1 MADIDI
7 SLGILG
13 DNIVIGAFR
22 RIGEVAIDALGS
34 AFSAVADFAV
44 DSFKGAIEAQEG
56 IDKLTGSI
64 ARLGDKS
71 PITIDGA
78 MALADQF
85 KNLVGGSDDVV
96 LAMTNVG
103 LRFDKI
109 GADILPRFI
118 EQSADLATTLKL
130 EPTKAAEL
138 LGKVLQD
145 LGTDGVGSIGKLKA
159 AVIQLTDE
167 QEKQIQKLV
176 ELGDV
181 TGAQT
186 VLMDALAS
194 TTGGA
199 AATASETLAGK
210 WAIFQETIA
219 DAGEGVAL
227 ALLPPLTELAD
238 KVLPLI
244 VPLVETVAGALSEFI
259 ADMASGEDPI
269 GGIANLV
276 YSLANAFG
284 LDGEGLF
291 KSVIQLRDPFEKFVT
306 WVQTNWPIVQQAI
319 IDGWNAAQ
327 PALIALKDFILNT
340 VVPAFQNAVA
350 WVITNWPM
358 IQAKI
363 AEVWAQ
369 VQPVLQAVWDFIQ
382 TVVIPAF
389 QSAVAWVI
397 ENWPAIY
404 ATIQSVMADVQNV
417 IDGSFDKLAAN
428 FSVFRFA
435 GQNSVGEV
443 RFYTS
448 ATPTQSI
455 PIPLGTVV
463 TGGGI
468 QFRTTRSVT
477 LSISQLAS
485 YWNPSTR
492 QYSITVPVRSVAV
505 GRATN
510 VGARQINASG
520 VYGLSVINDAATF
533 GGTEEETNA
542 QLAAR
547 ARTALSSVDT
557 GTTQGYLQTAAG
569 VPGTVQNMVV
579 RAGNPLMQRDYD
591 TVLKR
596 HMGGKVDVWARGSRS
611 VDVTD
616 TFAFTYE
623 RRCDVQF
630 VVIGDVSEYTFR
642 AVSDEITPANPIAS
656 MLNYPTL
663 GLGLKNVT
671 TDVAY
676 DLTNVTYLNY
686 NTIRLD
692 NTLSQPPVTLTDI
705 ILGDFR
711 FRLGNRHLFSRQP
724 VNSVSGVTGEV
735 TGALDLSLYT
745 LIHPNSPLGLGCST
759 QAGDYLQI
767 NQSAD
772 PTVASPSGNLITV
785 TDELHLLT
793 GFYPEFLYNLG
804 ADTLSIVVTNQLGTV
819 TYKGPFDPSGSPD
832 YTVIEGTDTE
842 AAGIKRTT
850 TSAIADGETVLI
862 SYVYY
867 ENFTVTYQTNLV
879 TSVLQQALDDSA
891 HATADVLAKQAVLTP
906 VDITATVVLKK
917 GADRTNTDIAIRNNL
932 QYLVGTLK
940 LGDPMRRSDVLAEM
954 DNTAGVSYVVVPLTK
969 MVRAP
974 GYQIVRN
981 DLTTS
986 SFGDAFRVN
995 AWSNTRSAV
1004 WLILQGLDAPTSTG
1018 GGNTSMF
1025 RGVYQDDNE
1034 LSLQLTAPQNLG
1046 MVSGQA
1052 YIIGSDGLAIPG
1064 YGTEPVKNRVLVSL
1078 PIGDSPSNH
1087 TYWCSYVTAEDT
1099 GDHDIDPNSMEYLVL
1114 GDVSI
1119 TFNEDR

>member
-159 AVIQLTDE
+159 AGIQLTDE

-363 AEVWAQ
+363 AEVWSQAQ
-369 VQPVLQAVWDFIQ
+369 PILQAVWDFIQ

-417 IDGSFDKLAAN
+417 INTVLTWVQDFWAEWGDEIVAAGEAIWKLVSDVFAAFAKAFKGDWRGFGEDLRKAFDEAWVKIQAIVTTAIDAILKMDWGKIGNDIIQGIANGITAAAH
-428 FSVFRFA
+428 FIVEAATAAAQAAVAAVKGFLGIESPSKVFA
-435 GQNSVGEV
+435 GIGKNMMMGMS
-443 RFYTS
+443 
-448 ATPTQSI
+448 
-455 PIPLGTVV
+455 
-463 TGGGI
+463 GGI
-468 QFRTTRSVT
+468 
-477 LSISQLAS
+477 LDNAAS
-485 YWNPSTR
+485 P
-492 QYSITVPVRSVAV
+492 IGAVRSVS
-505 GRATN
+505 GSL
-510 VGARQINASG
+510 VGA
-520 VYGLSVINDAATF
+520 AT
-533 GGTEEETNA
+533 TN
-542 QLAAR
+542 
-547 ARTALSSVDT
+547 
-557 GTTQGYLQTAAG
+557 
-569 VPGTVQNMVV
+569 
-579 RAGNPLMQRDYD
+579 
-591 TVLKR
+591 
-596 HMGGKVDVWARGSRS
+596 
-611 VDVTD
+611 
-616 TFAFTYE
+616 
-623 RRCDVQF
+623 
-630 VVIGDVSEYTFR
+630 
-642 AVSDEITPANPIAS
+642 
-656 MLNYPTL
+656 
-663 GLGLKNVT
+663 
-671 TDVAY
+671 
-676 DLTNVTYLNY
+676 
-686 NTIRLD
+686 
-692 NTLSQPPVTLTDI
+692 
-705 ILGDFR
+705 
-711 FRLGNRHLFSRQP
+711 
-724 VNSVSGVTGEV
+724 
-735 TGALDLSLYT
+735 
-745 LIHPNSPLGLGCST
+745 
-759 QAGDYLQI
+759 
-767 NQSAD
+767 
-772 PTVASPSGNLITV
+772 
-785 TDELHLLT
+785 
-793 GFYPEFLYNLG
+793 
-804 ADTLSIVVTNQLGTV
+804 
-819 TYKGPFDPSGSPD
+819 
-832 YTVIEGTDTE
+832 
-842 AAGIKRTT
+842 
-850 TSAIADGETVLI
+850 
-862 SYVYY
+862 
-867 ENFTVTYQTNLV
+867 
-879 TSVLQQALDDSA
+879 
-891 HATADVLAKQAVLTP
+891 
-906 VDITATVVLKK
+906 
-917 GADRTNTDIAIRNNL
+917 NN
-932 QYLVGTLK
+932 
-940 LGDPMRRSDVLAEM
+940 
-954 DNTAGVSYVVVPLTK
+954 
-969 MVRAP
+969 
-974 GYQIVRN
+974 
-981 DLTTS
+981 
-986 SFGDAFRVN
+986 
-995 AWSNTRSAV
+995 
-1004 WLILQGLDAPTSTG
+1004 
-1018 GGNTSMF
+1018 GGNTYNYY
-1025 RGVYQDDNE
+1025 GV
-1034 LSLQLTAPQNLG
+1034 
-1046 MVSGQA
+1046 QA
-1052 YIIGSDGLAIPG
+1052 DMQYAYTRAVAGA
-1064 YGTEPVKNRVLVSL
+1064 Y
-1078 PIGDSPSNH
+1078 
-1087 TYWCSYVTAEDT
+1087 
-1099 GDHDIDPNSMEYLVL
+1099 
-1114 GDVSI
+1114 
-1119 TFNEDR
+1119 

>member
-145 LGTDGVGSIGKLKA
+145 LGTDGVGSIGKIKA
-159 AVIQLTDE
+159 AGIQLTDE

-269 GGIANLV
+269 GGLANLV

-291 KSVIQLRDPFEKFVT
+291 KSVIQLRDPFEKLVT

-327 PALIALKDFILNT
+327 PALTALKDFILNT
-340 VVPAFQNAVA
+340 VVPAIQQAVA
-350 WVITNWPM
+350 WVVEHWPE

-363 AEVWAQ
+363 QEVWNN

-389 QSAVAWVI
+389 QSAVQWVVV
-397 ENWPAIY
+397 NWPTIY

-417 IDGSFDKLAAN
+417 INTVLTWVQDFWAEWGDEIVAAGEAIWKLVSDVFAAFAKAFKGDWRGFGEDLRKAFDEAWVKIQAIVTTAIDAILKMDWGKIGNDIIQGIANGITAAAH
-428 FSVFRFA
+428 FIVEAATAAAQAAVAAVKGFLGIESPSKVFA
-435 GQNSVGEV
+435 GIGKNMMMGMS
-443 RFYTS
+443 
-448 ATPTQSI
+448 
-455 PIPLGTVV
+455 
-463 TGGGI
+463 GGI
-468 QFRTTRSVT
+468 
-477 LSISQLAS
+477 LDNAAS
-485 YWNPSTR
+485 P
-492 QYSITVPVRSVAV
+492 IGAVRSVS
-505 GRATN
+505 GSL
-510 VGARQINASG
+510 VGA
-520 VYGLSVINDAATF
+520 AT
-533 GGTEEETNA
+533 TN
-542 QLAAR
+542 
-547 ARTALSSVDT
+547 
-557 GTTQGYLQTAAG
+557 
-569 VPGTVQNMVV
+569 
-579 RAGNPLMQRDYD
+579 
-591 TVLKR
+591 
-596 HMGGKVDVWARGSRS
+596 
-611 VDVTD
+611 
-616 TFAFTYE
+616 
-623 RRCDVQF
+623 
-630 VVIGDVSEYTFR
+630 
-642 AVSDEITPANPIAS
+642 
-656 MLNYPTL
+656 
-663 GLGLKNVT
+663 
-671 TDVAY
+671 
-676 DLTNVTYLNY
+676 
-686 NTIRLD
+686 
-692 NTLSQPPVTLTDI
+692 
-705 ILGDFR
+705 
-711 FRLGNRHLFSRQP
+711 
-724 VNSVSGVTGEV
+724 
-735 TGALDLSLYT
+735 
-745 LIHPNSPLGLGCST
+745 
-759 QAGDYLQI
+759 
-767 NQSAD
+767 
-772 PTVASPSGNLITV
+772 
-785 TDELHLLT
+785 
-793 GFYPEFLYNLG
+793 
-804 ADTLSIVVTNQLGTV
+804 
-819 TYKGPFDPSGSPD
+819 
-832 YTVIEGTDTE
+832 
-842 AAGIKRTT
+842 
-850 TSAIADGETVLI
+850 
-862 SYVYY
+862 
-867 ENFTVTYQTNLV
+867 
-879 TSVLQQALDDSA
+879 
-891 HATADVLAKQAVLTP
+891 
-906 VDITATVVLKK
+906 
-917 GADRTNTDIAIRNNL
+917 NN
-932 QYLVGTLK
+932 
-940 LGDPMRRSDVLAEM
+940 
-954 DNTAGVSYVVVPLTK
+954 
-969 MVRAP
+969 
-974 GYQIVRN
+974 
-981 DLTTS
+981 
-986 SFGDAFRVN
+986 
-995 AWSNTRSAV
+995 
-1004 WLILQGLDAPTSTG
+1004 
-1018 GGNTSMF
+1018 GGNTYNYY
-1025 RGVYQDDNE
+1025 GV
-1034 LSLQLTAPQNLG
+1034 
-1046 MVSGQA
+1046 QA
-1052 YIIGSDGLAIPG
+1052 DMQYAYTRAVAGA
-1064 YGTEPVKNRVLVSL
+1064 Y
-1078 PIGDSPSNH
+1078 
-1087 TYWCSYVTAEDT
+1087 
-1099 GDHDIDPNSMEYLVL
+1099 
-1114 GDVSI
+1114 
-1119 TFNEDR
+1119 

>member
-159 AVIQLTDE
+159 AGIQLTDE

-363 AEVWAQ
+363 AEVWSQAQ
-369 VQPVLQAVWDFIQ
+369 PILQAVWDFIQ

-417 IDGSFDKLAAN
+417 INTVLTWVQDFWAEWGDEIVAAGEAIWKLVSDVFAAFAKAFKGDWRGFGEDLRKAFDEAWVKIQAIVTTAIDAILKMDWGKIGNDIIQGIANGITAAAHFIVEAATAAAKAAYDAAKGFLGIQSPSKL
-428 FSVFRFA
+428 FA
-435 GQNSVGEV
+435 GIGKNMMMGMS
-443 RFYTS
+443 
-448 ATPTQSI
+448 
-455 PIPLGTVV
+455 
-463 TGGGI
+463 GGI
-468 QFRTTRSVT
+468 
-477 LSISQLAS
+477 LDNAAS
-485 YWNPSTR
+485 P
-492 QYSITVPVRSVAV
+492 IGAVRSVS
-505 GRATN
+505 GSL
-510 VGARQINASG
+510 VGA
-520 VYGLSVINDAATF
+520 AT
-533 GGTEEETNA
+533 TN
-542 QLAAR
+542 
-547 ARTALSSVDT
+547 
-557 GTTQGYLQTAAG
+557 
-569 VPGTVQNMVV
+569 
-579 RAGNPLMQRDYD
+579 
-591 TVLKR
+591 
-596 HMGGKVDVWARGSRS
+596 
-611 VDVTD
+611 
-616 TFAFTYE
+616 
-623 RRCDVQF
+623 
-630 VVIGDVSEYTFR
+630 
-642 AVSDEITPANPIAS
+642 
-656 MLNYPTL
+656 
-663 GLGLKNVT
+663 
-671 TDVAY
+671 
-676 DLTNVTYLNY
+676 
-686 NTIRLD
+686 
-692 NTLSQPPVTLTDI
+692 
-705 ILGDFR
+705 
-711 FRLGNRHLFSRQP
+711 
-724 VNSVSGVTGEV
+724 
-735 TGALDLSLYT
+735 
-745 LIHPNSPLGLGCST
+745 
-759 QAGDYLQI
+759 
-767 NQSAD
+767 
-772 PTVASPSGNLITV
+772 
-785 TDELHLLT
+785 
-793 GFYPEFLYNLG
+793 
-804 ADTLSIVVTNQLGTV
+804 
-819 TYKGPFDPSGSPD
+819 
-832 YTVIEGTDTE
+832 
-842 AAGIKRTT
+842 
-850 TSAIADGETVLI
+850 
-862 SYVYY
+862 
-867 ENFTVTYQTNLV
+867 
-879 TSVLQQALDDSA
+879 
-891 HATADVLAKQAVLTP
+891 
-906 VDITATVVLKK
+906 
-917 GADRTNTDIAIRNNL
+917 NN
-932 QYLVGTLK
+932 
-940 LGDPMRRSDVLAEM
+940 
-954 DNTAGVSYVVVPLTK
+954 
-969 MVRAP
+969 
-974 GYQIVRN
+974 
-981 DLTTS
+981 
-986 SFGDAFRVN
+986 
-995 AWSNTRSAV
+995 
-1004 WLILQGLDAPTSTG
+1004 
-1018 GGNTSMF
+1018 GGNTYNYY
-1025 RGVYQDDNE
+1025 GV
-1034 LSLQLTAPQNLG
+1034 
-1046 MVSGQA
+1046 QA
-1052 YIIGSDGLAIPG
+1052 DMQYAYTRAVAGA
-1064 YGTEPVKNRVLVSL
+1064 Y
-1078 PIGDSPSNH
+1078 
-1087 TYWCSYVTAEDT
+1087 
-1099 GDHDIDPNSMEYLVL
+1099 
-1114 GDVSI
+1114 
-1119 TFNEDR
+1119 

>member
-1 MADIDI
+1 MSDIDI

-159 AVIQLTDE
+159 AGIQLTDE

-291 KSVIQLRDPFEKFVT
+291 KSVIQLRDPFEKLVT

-389 QSAVAWVI
+389 NSAVQWVVT
-397 ENWPAIY
+397 NWPTIY
-404 ATIQSVMADVQNV
+404 ATIQQVLTNVQAFVNTV
-417 IDGSFDKLAAN
+417 LIAIQTFWNEWGDEILAIVKFAWLQIQTLFAAFSAAFSGDWHKFGELLRTYFDNAWKGIQAIVANAISWFLQQDWGKIGSNIIDGIRFGIEAAVGGLIAAVLAAAQAAYDAVKG
-428 FSVFRFA
+428 FLGIQSPSKLFA
-435 GQNSVGEV
+435 GIGKNMMMGMS
-443 RFYTS
+443 
-448 ATPTQSI
+448 
-455 PIPLGTVV
+455 
-463 TGGGI
+463 GGI
-468 QFRTTRSVT
+468 
-477 LSISQLAS
+477 LDNAAS
-485 YWNPSTR
+485 P
-492 QYSITVPVRSVAV
+492 IGAVRSVS
-505 GRATN
+505 GSL
-510 VGARQINASG
+510 VGA
-520 VYGLSVINDAATF
+520 AT
-533 GGTEEETNA
+533 TN
-542 QLAAR
+542 
-547 ARTALSSVDT
+547 
-557 GTTQGYLQTAAG
+557 
-569 VPGTVQNMVV
+569 
-579 RAGNPLMQRDYD
+579 
-591 TVLKR
+591 
-596 HMGGKVDVWARGSRS
+596 
-611 VDVTD
+611 
-616 TFAFTYE
+616 
-623 RRCDVQF
+623 
-630 VVIGDVSEYTFR
+630 
-642 AVSDEITPANPIAS
+642 
-656 MLNYPTL
+656 
-663 GLGLKNVT
+663 
-671 TDVAY
+671 
-676 DLTNVTYLNY
+676 
-686 NTIRLD
+686 
-692 NTLSQPPVTLTDI
+692 
-705 ILGDFR
+705 
-711 FRLGNRHLFSRQP
+711 
-724 VNSVSGVTGEV
+724 
-735 TGALDLSLYT
+735 
-745 LIHPNSPLGLGCST
+745 
-759 QAGDYLQI
+759 
-767 NQSAD
+767 
-772 PTVASPSGNLITV
+772 
-785 TDELHLLT
+785 
-793 GFYPEFLYNLG
+793 
-804 ADTLSIVVTNQLGTV
+804 
-819 TYKGPFDPSGSPD
+819 
-832 YTVIEGTDTE
+832 
-842 AAGIKRTT
+842 
-850 TSAIADGETVLI
+850 
-862 SYVYY
+862 
-867 ENFTVTYQTNLV
+867 
-879 TSVLQQALDDSA
+879 
-891 HATADVLAKQAVLTP
+891 
-906 VDITATVVLKK
+906 
-917 GADRTNTDIAIRNNL
+917 NN
-932 QYLVGTLK
+932 
-940 LGDPMRRSDVLAEM
+940 
-954 DNTAGVSYVVVPLTK
+954 
-969 MVRAP
+969 
-974 GYQIVRN
+974 
-981 DLTTS
+981 
-986 SFGDAFRVN
+986 
-995 AWSNTRSAV
+995 
-1004 WLILQGLDAPTSTG
+1004 
-1018 GGNTSMF
+1018 GGNTYNYY
-1025 RGVYQDDNE
+1025 GV
-1034 LSLQLTAPQNLG
+1034 
-1046 MVSGQA
+1046 QA
-1052 YIIGSDGLAIPG
+1052 DMQYAYTRAVAGA
-1064 YGTEPVKNRVLVSL
+1064 Y
-1078 PIGDSPSNH
+1078 
-1087 TYWCSYVTAEDT
+1087 
-1099 GDHDIDPNSMEYLVL
+1099 
-1114 GDVSI
+1114 
-1119 TFNEDR
+1119 

>member
-159 AVIQLTDE
+159 AGIQLTDE

-269 GGIANLV
+269 GGLANLV

-291 KSVIQLRDPFEKFVT
+291 KSVIQLRDPFEKLVT

-319 IDGWNAAQ
+319 VDGWNAAQ
-327 PALIALKDFILNT
+327 PALTALKDFILNT
-340 VVPAFQNAVA
+340 VVPAIQQAVA
-350 WVITNWPM
+350 WVVEHWPE

-363 AEVWAQ
+363 QEVWNN

-417 IDGSFDKLAAN
+417 INTVLTWVQDFWAEWGDEIVAAGEAIWKLVSDVFAAFAKAFKGDWRGFGEDLRKAFDEAWVKIQAIVTTAIDAILKMDWGKIGNDIIQGIANGITAAAH
-428 FSVFRFA
+428 FIVEAATAAAQAAVAAVKGFLGIESPSKVFA
-435 GQNSVGEV
+435 GIGKNMMMGMS
-443 RFYTS
+443 
-448 ATPTQSI
+448 
-455 PIPLGTVV
+455 
-463 TGGGI
+463 GGI
-468 QFRTTRSVT
+468 
-477 LSISQLAS
+477 LDNAAS
-485 YWNPSTR
+485 P
-492 QYSITVPVRSVAV
+492 IGAVRSVS
-505 GRATN
+505 GSL
-510 VGARQINASG
+510 VGA
-520 VYGLSVINDAATF
+520 AT
-533 GGTEEETNA
+533 TN
-542 QLAAR
+542 
-547 ARTALSSVDT
+547 
-557 GTTQGYLQTAAG
+557 
-569 VPGTVQNMVV
+569 
-579 RAGNPLMQRDYD
+579 
-591 TVLKR
+591 
-596 HMGGKVDVWARGSRS
+596 
-611 VDVTD
+611 
-616 TFAFTYE
+616 
-623 RRCDVQF
+623 
-630 VVIGDVSEYTFR
+630 
-642 AVSDEITPANPIAS
+642 
-656 MLNYPTL
+656 
-663 GLGLKNVT
+663 
-671 TDVAY
+671 
-676 DLTNVTYLNY
+676 
-686 NTIRLD
+686 
-692 NTLSQPPVTLTDI
+692 
-705 ILGDFR
+705 
-711 FRLGNRHLFSRQP
+711 
-724 VNSVSGVTGEV
+724 
-735 TGALDLSLYT
+735 
-745 LIHPNSPLGLGCST
+745 
-759 QAGDYLQI
+759 
-767 NQSAD
+767 
-772 PTVASPSGNLITV
+772 
-785 TDELHLLT
+785 
-793 GFYPEFLYNLG
+793 
-804 ADTLSIVVTNQLGTV
+804 
-819 TYKGPFDPSGSPD
+819 
-832 YTVIEGTDTE
+832 
-842 AAGIKRTT
+842 
-850 TSAIADGETVLI
+850 
-862 SYVYY
+862 
-867 ENFTVTYQTNLV
+867 
-879 TSVLQQALDDSA
+879 
-891 HATADVLAKQAVLTP
+891 
-906 VDITATVVLKK
+906 
-917 GADRTNTDIAIRNNL
+917 NN
-932 QYLVGTLK
+932 
-940 LGDPMRRSDVLAEM
+940 
-954 DNTAGVSYVVVPLTK
+954 
-969 MVRAP
+969 
-974 GYQIVRN
+974 
-981 DLTTS
+981 
-986 SFGDAFRVN
+986 
-995 AWSNTRSAV
+995 
-1004 WLILQGLDAPTSTG
+1004 
-1018 GGNTSMF
+1018 GGNTYNYY
-1025 RGVYQDDNE
+1025 GV
-1034 LSLQLTAPQNLG
+1034 
-1046 MVSGQA
+1046 QA
-1052 YIIGSDGLAIPG
+1052 DMQYAYTRAVAGA
-1064 YGTEPVKNRVLVSL
+1064 Y
-1078 PIGDSPSNH
+1078 
-1087 TYWCSYVTAEDT
+1087 
-1099 GDHDIDPNSMEYLVL
+1099 
-1114 GDVSI
+1114 
-1119 TFNEDR
+1119 

>member
-159 AVIQLTDE
+159 AGIQLTDE

-417 IDGSFDKLAAN
+417 INTVLTWVQDFWAEWGDEIVAAGEAIWKLVSDVFAAFAKAFKGDWRGFGEDLRKAFDEAWVKIQAIVTTAIDAILKMDWGAIGTQILQGIANGITAAAHFIVEAATAAAKAAYDAAKGFLGIQSPSKL
-428 FSVFRFA
+428 FA
-435 GQNSVGEV
+435 GIGKNMMMGMS
-443 RFYTS
+443 
-448 ATPTQSI
+448 
-455 PIPLGTVV
+455 
-463 TGGGI
+463 GGI
-468 QFRTTRSVT
+468 
-477 LSISQLAS
+477 LDNAAS
-485 YWNPSTR
+485 P
-492 QYSITVPVRSVAV
+492 IGAVRSVS
-505 GRATN
+505 GSL
-510 VGARQINASG
+510 VGA
-520 VYGLSVINDAATF
+520 AT
-533 GGTEEETNA
+533 TN
-542 QLAAR
+542 
-547 ARTALSSVDT
+547 
-557 GTTQGYLQTAAG
+557 
-569 VPGTVQNMVV
+569 
-579 RAGNPLMQRDYD
+579 
-591 TVLKR
+591 
-596 HMGGKVDVWARGSRS
+596 
-611 VDVTD
+611 
-616 TFAFTYE
+616 
-623 RRCDVQF
+623 
-630 VVIGDVSEYTFR
+630 
-642 AVSDEITPANPIAS
+642 
-656 MLNYPTL
+656 
-663 GLGLKNVT
+663 
-671 TDVAY
+671 
-676 DLTNVTYLNY
+676 
-686 NTIRLD
+686 
-692 NTLSQPPVTLTDI
+692 
-705 ILGDFR
+705 
-711 FRLGNRHLFSRQP
+711 
-724 VNSVSGVTGEV
+724 
-735 TGALDLSLYT
+735 
-745 LIHPNSPLGLGCST
+745 
-759 QAGDYLQI
+759 
-767 NQSAD
+767 
-772 PTVASPSGNLITV
+772 
-785 TDELHLLT
+785 
-793 GFYPEFLYNLG
+793 
-804 ADTLSIVVTNQLGTV
+804 
-819 TYKGPFDPSGSPD
+819 
-832 YTVIEGTDTE
+832 
-842 AAGIKRTT
+842 
-850 TSAIADGETVLI
+850 
-862 SYVYY
+862 
-867 ENFTVTYQTNLV
+867 
-879 TSVLQQALDDSA
+879 
-891 HATADVLAKQAVLTP
+891 
-906 VDITATVVLKK
+906 
-917 GADRTNTDIAIRNNL
+917 NN
-932 QYLVGTLK
+932 
-940 LGDPMRRSDVLAEM
+940 
-954 DNTAGVSYVVVPLTK
+954 
-969 MVRAP
+969 
-974 GYQIVRN
+974 
-981 DLTTS
+981 
-986 SFGDAFRVN
+986 
-995 AWSNTRSAV
+995 
-1004 WLILQGLDAPTSTG
+1004 
-1018 GGNTSMF
+1018 GGNTYNYY
-1025 RGVYQDDNE
+1025 GV
-1034 LSLQLTAPQNLG
+1034 
-1046 MVSGQA
+1046 QA
-1052 YIIGSDGLAIPG
+1052 DMQYAYTRAVAGA
-1064 YGTEPVKNRVLVSL
+1064 Y
-1078 PIGDSPSNH
+1078 
-1087 TYWCSYVTAEDT
+1087 
-1099 GDHDIDPNSMEYLVL
+1099 
-1114 GDVSI
+1114 
-1119 TFNEDR
+1119 

>member
-159 AVIQLTDE
+159 AGIQLTDE

-417 IDGSFDKLAAN
+417 INTVLTWVQDFWAEWGDEIVAAGEAIWKLVSDVFAAFAKAFKGDWRGFGEDLRKAFDEAWVKIQAIVTTAIDAILKMDWGKIGNDIIQGIANGITAAAH
-428 FSVFRFA
+428 FIVEAATAAAQAAVAAVKGFLGIESPSKVFA
-435 GQNSVGEV
+435 GIGKNMMMGMS
-443 RFYTS
+443 
-448 ATPTQSI
+448 
-455 PIPLGTVV
+455 
-463 TGGGI
+463 GGI
-468 QFRTTRSVT
+468 
-477 LSISQLAS
+477 LDNAAS
-485 YWNPSTR
+485 P
-492 QYSITVPVRSVAV
+492 IGAVRSVS
-505 GRATN
+505 GSL
-510 VGARQINASG
+510 VGA
-520 VYGLSVINDAATF
+520 AT
-533 GGTEEETNA
+533 TN
-542 QLAAR
+542 
-547 ARTALSSVDT
+547 
-557 GTTQGYLQTAAG
+557 
-569 VPGTVQNMVV
+569 
-579 RAGNPLMQRDYD
+579 
-591 TVLKR
+591 
-596 HMGGKVDVWARGSRS
+596 
-611 VDVTD
+611 
-616 TFAFTYE
+616 
-623 RRCDVQF
+623 
-630 VVIGDVSEYTFR
+630 
-642 AVSDEITPANPIAS
+642 
-656 MLNYPTL
+656 
-663 GLGLKNVT
+663 
-671 TDVAY
+671 
-676 DLTNVTYLNY
+676 
-686 NTIRLD
+686 
-692 NTLSQPPVTLTDI
+692 
-705 ILGDFR
+705 
-711 FRLGNRHLFSRQP
+711 
-724 VNSVSGVTGEV
+724 
-735 TGALDLSLYT
+735 
-745 LIHPNSPLGLGCST
+745 
-759 QAGDYLQI
+759 
-767 NQSAD
+767 
-772 PTVASPSGNLITV
+772 
-785 TDELHLLT
+785 
-793 GFYPEFLYNLG
+793 
-804 ADTLSIVVTNQLGTV
+804 
-819 TYKGPFDPSGSPD
+819 
-832 YTVIEGTDTE
+832 
-842 AAGIKRTT
+842 
-850 TSAIADGETVLI
+850 
-862 SYVYY
+862 
-867 ENFTVTYQTNLV
+867 
-879 TSVLQQALDDSA
+879 
-891 HATADVLAKQAVLTP
+891 
-906 VDITATVVLKK
+906 
-917 GADRTNTDIAIRNNL
+917 NN
-932 QYLVGTLK
+932 
-940 LGDPMRRSDVLAEM
+940 
-954 DNTAGVSYVVVPLTK
+954 
-969 MVRAP
+969 
-974 GYQIVRN
+974 
-981 DLTTS
+981 
-986 SFGDAFRVN
+986 
-995 AWSNTRSAV
+995 
-1004 WLILQGLDAPTSTG
+1004 
-1018 GGNTSMF
+1018 GGNTYNYY
-1025 RGVYQDDNE
+1025 GV
-1034 LSLQLTAPQNLG
+1034 
-1046 MVSGQA
+1046 QA
-1052 YIIGSDGLAIPG
+1052 DMQYAYTRAVAGA
-1064 YGTEPVKNRVLVSL
+1064 Y
-1078 PIGDSPSNH
+1078 
-1087 TYWCSYVTAEDT
+1087 
-1099 GDHDIDPNSMEYLVL
+1099 
-1114 GDVSI
+1114 
-1119 TFNEDR
+1119 

>member
-159 AVIQLTDE
+159 AGIQLTDE

-369 VQPVLQAVWDFIQ
+369 AQPILQAVWDFIQ

-417 IDGSFDKLAAN
+417 INTVLTWVQDFWAEWGDEIVAAGEAIWKLVSDVFAAFAKAFKGDWRGFGEDLRKAFDEAWVKIQAIVTTAIDAILKMDWGKIGNDIIQGIANGITAAAHFIVEAATAAAKAAYDAAKGFLGIQSPSKL
-428 FSVFRFA
+428 FA
-435 GQNSVGEV
+435 GIGKNMMMGMS
-443 RFYTS
+443 
-448 ATPTQSI
+448 
-455 PIPLGTVV
+455 
-463 TGGGI
+463 GGI
-468 QFRTTRSVT
+468 
-477 LSISQLAS
+477 LDNAAS
-485 YWNPSTR
+485 P
-492 QYSITVPVRSVAV
+492 IGAVRSVS
-505 GRATN
+505 GSL
-510 VGARQINASG
+510 VGA
-520 VYGLSVINDAATF
+520 AT
-533 GGTEEETNA
+533 TN
-542 QLAAR
+542 
-547 ARTALSSVDT
+547 
-557 GTTQGYLQTAAG
+557 
-569 VPGTVQNMVV
+569 
-579 RAGNPLMQRDYD
+579 
-591 TVLKR
+591 
-596 HMGGKVDVWARGSRS
+596 
-611 VDVTD
+611 
-616 TFAFTYE
+616 
-623 RRCDVQF
+623 
-630 VVIGDVSEYTFR
+630 
-642 AVSDEITPANPIAS
+642 
-656 MLNYPTL
+656 
-663 GLGLKNVT
+663 
-671 TDVAY
+671 
-676 DLTNVTYLNY
+676 
-686 NTIRLD
+686 
-692 NTLSQPPVTLTDI
+692 
-705 ILGDFR
+705 
-711 FRLGNRHLFSRQP
+711 
-724 VNSVSGVTGEV
+724 
-735 TGALDLSLYT
+735 
-745 LIHPNSPLGLGCST
+745 
-759 QAGDYLQI
+759 
-767 NQSAD
+767 
-772 PTVASPSGNLITV
+772 
-785 TDELHLLT
+785 
-793 GFYPEFLYNLG
+793 
-804 ADTLSIVVTNQLGTV
+804 
-819 TYKGPFDPSGSPD
+819 
-832 YTVIEGTDTE
+832 
-842 AAGIKRTT
+842 
-850 TSAIADGETVLI
+850 
-862 SYVYY
+862 
-867 ENFTVTYQTNLV
+867 
-879 TSVLQQALDDSA
+879 
-891 HATADVLAKQAVLTP
+891 
-906 VDITATVVLKK
+906 
-917 GADRTNTDIAIRNNL
+917 NN
-932 QYLVGTLK
+932 
-940 LGDPMRRSDVLAEM
+940 
-954 DNTAGVSYVVVPLTK
+954 
-969 MVRAP
+969 
-974 GYQIVRN
+974 
-981 DLTTS
+981 
-986 SFGDAFRVN
+986 
-995 AWSNTRSAV
+995 
-1004 WLILQGLDAPTSTG
+1004 
-1018 GGNTSMF
+1018 GGNTYNYY
-1025 RGVYQDDNE
+1025 GV
-1034 LSLQLTAPQNLG
+1034 
-1046 MVSGQA
+1046 QA
-1052 YIIGSDGLAIPG
+1052 DMQYAYTRAVAGA
-1064 YGTEPVKNRVLVSL
+1064 Y
-1078 PIGDSPSNH
+1078 
-1087 TYWCSYVTAEDT
+1087 
-1099 GDHDIDPNSMEYLVL
+1099 
-1114 GDVSI
+1114 
-1119 TFNEDR
+1119 

>member
-159 AVIQLTDE
+159 AGIQLTDE

-417 IDGSFDKLAAN
+417 INTVLTWVQDFWAEWGDEIVAAGEAIWKLVSDVFAAFAKAFKGDWRGFGEDLRKAFDEAWVKIQAIVTTAIDAILKMDWGKIGNDIIQGIANGITAAAHFIVEAATAAAKAAYDAAKGFLGIQSPSKL
-428 FSVFRFA
+428 FA
-435 GQNSVGEV
+435 GIGKNMMMGMS
-443 RFYTS
+443 
-448 ATPTQSI
+448 
-455 PIPLGTVV
+455 
-463 TGGGI
+463 GGI
-468 QFRTTRSVT
+468 
-477 LSISQLAS
+477 LDNAAS
-485 YWNPSTR
+485 P
-492 QYSITVPVRSVAV
+492 IGAVRSVS
-505 GRATN
+505 GSL
-510 VGARQINASG
+510 VGA
-520 VYGLSVINDAATF
+520 AT
-533 GGTEEETNA
+533 TN
-542 QLAAR
+542 
-547 ARTALSSVDT
+547 
-557 GTTQGYLQTAAG
+557 
-569 VPGTVQNMVV
+569 
-579 RAGNPLMQRDYD
+579 
-591 TVLKR
+591 
-596 HMGGKVDVWARGSRS
+596 
-611 VDVTD
+611 
-616 TFAFTYE
+616 
-623 RRCDVQF
+623 
-630 VVIGDVSEYTFR
+630 
-642 AVSDEITPANPIAS
+642 
-656 MLNYPTL
+656 
-663 GLGLKNVT
+663 
-671 TDVAY
+671 
-676 DLTNVTYLNY
+676 
-686 NTIRLD
+686 
-692 NTLSQPPVTLTDI
+692 
-705 ILGDFR
+705 
-711 FRLGNRHLFSRQP
+711 
-724 VNSVSGVTGEV
+724 
-735 TGALDLSLYT
+735 
-745 LIHPNSPLGLGCST
+745 
-759 QAGDYLQI
+759 
-767 NQSAD
+767 
-772 PTVASPSGNLITV
+772 
-785 TDELHLLT
+785 
-793 GFYPEFLYNLG
+793 
-804 ADTLSIVVTNQLGTV
+804 
-819 TYKGPFDPSGSPD
+819 
-832 YTVIEGTDTE
+832 
-842 AAGIKRTT
+842 
-850 TSAIADGETVLI
+850 
-862 SYVYY
+862 
-867 ENFTVTYQTNLV
+867 
-879 TSVLQQALDDSA
+879 
-891 HATADVLAKQAVLTP
+891 
-906 VDITATVVLKK
+906 
-917 GADRTNTDIAIRNNL
+917 NN
-932 QYLVGTLK
+932 
-940 LGDPMRRSDVLAEM
+940 
-954 DNTAGVSYVVVPLTK
+954 
-969 MVRAP
+969 
-974 GYQIVRN
+974 
-981 DLTTS
+981 
-986 SFGDAFRVN
+986 
-995 AWSNTRSAV
+995 
-1004 WLILQGLDAPTSTG
+1004 
-1018 GGNTSMF
+1018 GGNTYNYY
-1025 RGVYQDDNE
+1025 GV
-1034 LSLQLTAPQNLG
+1034 
-1046 MVSGQA
+1046 QA
-1052 YIIGSDGLAIPG
+1052 DMQYAYTRAVAGA
-1064 YGTEPVKNRVLVSL
+1064 Y
-1078 PIGDSPSNH
+1078 
-1087 TYWCSYVTAEDT
+1087 
-1099 GDHDIDPNSMEYLVL
+1099 
-1114 GDVSI
+1114 
-1119 TFNEDR
+1119 